1 MNGAVDGSVA
11 SVVTGF
17 SGLIWAPLLPW
28 SLLAGLGAGAL
39 IIVGYAALRR
49 AGGTLWRL
57 LALFVALLALVNPKL
72 IEEQRQPLSDV
83 VALVVDRSD
92 SQDIGQRRQATHQAT
107 AALRAKLEGFKGL
120 EIREV
125 AAGGRHSR
133 LFAARDEAL
142 SDVPPNRRAGT
153 IMISDGQVDDVP
165 QAAAGEAPGGPLHV
179 LLSGRRD
186 ERDRRLVVVEV
197 PSYGMVGDPLAMT
210 LRIEDRGG
218 PAAAGRAS
226 ARALVTIRR
235 DGGAALKRSLGI
247 GQDVRLPFVLE
258 HAGRSI
264 IEIEVEAG
272 PDELSLRNNRAALL
286 LNGVRDRLRV
296 LLVSGEPHAGERTW
310 RNLLKADPSVDLVH
324 FTILRPPEKQ
334 DGTPVNELSLIAFP
348 IRELFEIKLA
358 EFDLIILDRY
368 RRRGVLPHGYFL
380 NIANYVEAGGALLE
394 AVGPSFAGAM
404 SLFRTPLA
412 NVLPGR
418 PTGQI
423 HRQGFKPRLAASGL
437 RHPVIADLT
446 PGGDGGDGGEP
457 DWGRWFRMID
467 ADAESGEVLMRGVAE
482 RPLLILDRVGEGRV
496 ALLLSDHGWLW
507 ARGFEGGGPQAELL
521 RRLAHW
527 LMKEPELEEEDLR
540 ATAAGNKIDI
550 VRRSLKP
557 GAAPVTVTPPGGEA
571 FEVDLDEGPGG
582 RASARIEVT
591 RDGIYAVTDGRHK
604 TVVPVGDPNAREL
617 IDVRATSELLR
628 PATRAQGSIRW
639 LEDGLPRLRRVRPG
653 RDVAGSDWIA
663 IHDNQAYT
671 VGGVEEMPLLPPLAV
686 LILLLGG
693 LMAAWYREGR

>member
-1 MNGAVDGSVA
+1 MSAAAVVS
-11 SVVTGF
+11 GF
-17 SGLIWAPLLPW
+17 SGLTITPLLPW

-39 IIVGYAALRR
+39 IIVVYAALQR
-49 AGGTLWRL
+49 ASGTLWRL
-57 LALFVALLALVNPKL
+57 LALSVALLALLNPKL
-72 IEEQRQPLSDV
+72 VEEQRQPLNDV
-83 VALVVDRSD
+83 LALVVDRSD
-92 SQDIGQRRQATHQAT
+92 SQEIGGRRSATSQAV
-107 AALRAKLEGFKGL
+107 AALQRKLESFSGL
-120 EIREV
+120 EVRVV
-125 AAGGRHSR
+125 AAGDRHSR
-133 LFAARDEAL
+133 LFEARDEAL

-165 QAAAGEAPGGPLHV
+165 KPAGEGAEASAAPLHV
-179 LLSGRRD
+179 LLTGTPE
-186 ERDRRLVVVEV
+186 ERDRRLVVVEA

-218 PAAAGRAS
+218 SEARESPGRAVVS
-226 ARALVTIRR
+226 VRR
-235 DGGAALKRSLGI
+235 DGGPVQKTQLRI
-247 GQDVRLPFVLE
+247 GRDERLPFVLD

-272 PDELSLRNNRAALL
+272 PEELTLRNNRAALL

-348 IRELFEIKLA
+348 IRELFEIKLS

-404 SLFRTPLA
+404 SLFRTPLE

-418 PTGQI
+418 PTGEI
-423 HRQGFKPRLAASGL
+423 YRQGFKPRLAASGL
-437 RHPVIADLT
+437 RHPVTADLV
-446 PGGDGGDGGEP
+446 PGGGDPG
-457 DWGRWFRMID
+457 WGRWFRMID
-467 ADAESGEVLMRGVAE
+467 ADAESGEVLMRGVAD
-482 RPLLILDRVGEGRV
+482 RPLLILDRVGDGRV

-540 ATAAGNKIDI
+540 ATAAGNHIDI

-557 GAAPVTVTPPGGEA
+557 GSAPVTVTPPGGEA
-571 FEVDLDEGPGG
+571 FEVNLDEGPSG
-582 RASARIEVT
+582 RASARIEVAH
-591 RDGIYAVTDGRHK
+591 DGIYSVTDGRQT

-617 IDVRATSELLR
+617 IDVRATAEVLQPAVR
-628 PATRAQGSIRW
+628 PSGSIRW

-663 IHDNQAYT
+663 IHDNQAY
-671 VGGVEEMPLLPPLAV
+671 VVSGVEEIPLLPPLVV

-693 LMAAWYREGR
+693 LMVAWYREGR

>member
-1 MNGAVDGSVA
+1 MSAAAMVS
-11 SVVTGF
+11 GF
-17 SGLIWAPLLPW
+17 SGLTIAPLLPW

-39 IIVGYAALRR
+39 IIVVYAALQR
-49 AGGTLWRL
+49 ASGTLWRL
-57 LALFVALLALVNPKL
+57 LALSVALLALLNPKL
-72 IEEQRQPLSDV
+72 VEEQRQPLNDV
-83 VALVVDRSD
+83 LALVVDRSD
-92 SQDIGQRRQATHQAT
+92 SQEIGGRRSTTSQAVAELQR
-107 AALRAKLEGFKGL
+107 KLERFSGL
-120 EIREV
+120 EVRVV

-133 LFAARDEAL
+133 LFEARDEAL

-165 QAAAGEAPGGPLHV
+165 KPAGEGTEASAAPLQV
-179 LLSGRRD
+179 LLTGTPE
-186 ERDRRLVVVEV
+186 ERDRRLVVVEA

-218 PAAAGRAS
+218 PEARESPGRAVVS
-226 ARALVTIRR
+226 VRR
-235 DGGAALKRSLGI
+235 DGGPVQKTQLRI
-247 GQDVRLPFVLE
+247 GRDERLPFVLD

-272 PDELSLRNNRAALL
+272 PEELTLRNNRAALL

-348 IRELFEIKLA
+348 IRELFEIKLS

-404 SLFRTPLA
+404 SLFRTPLE

-418 PTGQI
+418 PTGEI
-423 HRQGFKPRLAASGL
+423 YRQGFKPRLAASGL
-437 RHPVIADLT
+437 RHPVTADLV
-446 PGGDGGDGGEP
+446 PGGGEP
-457 DWGRWFRMID
+457 GWGRWFRMID
-467 ADAESGEVLMRGVAE
+467 ADAERGEVLMRGVAD
-482 RPLLILDRVGEGRV
+482 RPLLILDRVGDGRV

-540 ATAAGNKIDI
+540 ATAAGNHIDI

-557 GAAPVTVTPPGGEA
+557 GSAPVTVTPPGGEA
-571 FEVDLDEGPGG
+571 FEVNLDEGPSG
-582 RASARIEVT
+582 RASARIEVAH
-591 RDGIYAVTDGRHK
+591 DGIYSVTDGRQT

-617 IDVRATSELLR
+617 MDVRATTEVLQPAVR
-628 PATRAQGSIRW
+628 PSGSIRW

-663 IHDNQAYT
+663 IHDNQAY
-671 VGGVEEMPLLPPLAV
+671 VVSGVEEIPLLPPLVV

-693 LMAAWYREGR
+693 LMVAWYREGR

>member
-1 MNGAVDGSVA
+1 MSAAAVVS
-11 SVVTGF
+11 GF
-17 SGLIWAPLLPW
+17 SGLTIAPLLPW

-39 IIVGYAALRR
+39 IIVVYAALQR
-49 AGGTLWRL
+49 ASGTLWRL
-57 LALFVALLALVNPKL
+57 LALSVALLALLNPKL
-72 IEEQRQPLSDV
+72 IEEQRQPLNDV
-83 VALVVDRSD
+83 LALVVDRSD
-92 SQDIGQRRQATHQAT
+92 SQEIGGRRSATSQAV
-107 AALRAKLEGFKGL
+107 AALQRKLERFSGL
-120 EIREV
+120 EVRVV
-125 AAGGRHSR
+125 AAGDRHSR
-133 LFAARDEAL
+133 LFEARDEAL

-165 QAAAGEAPGGPLHV
+165 KPAGEGAETSAAPLHV
-179 LLSGRRD
+179 LLTGTPE
-186 ERDRRLVVVEV
+186 ERDRRLVVVEA

-218 PAAAGRAS
+218 SEARESPGRAVVS
-226 ARALVTIRR
+226 VRR
-235 DGGAALKRSLGI
+235 DGGPVQKTQLRI
-247 GQDVRLPFVLE
+247 GRDERLPFVLD

-272 PDELSLRNNRAALL
+272 PEELTLRNNRAALL

-348 IRELFEIKLA
+348 IRELFEIKLN

-368 RRRGVLPHGYFL
+368 RRRGVLPRGYFL

-404 SLFRTPLA
+404 SLFRTPLE

-418 PTGQI
+418 PTGEI
-423 HRQGFKPRLAASGL
+423 YRQGFKPRLAASGL
-437 RHPVIADLT
+437 RHPVTADLV
-446 PGGDGGDGGEP
+446 PGGGDPG
-457 DWGRWFRMID
+457 WGRWFRMID
-467 ADAESGEVLMRGVAE
+467 ADAESGEVLMRGVAD
-482 RPLLILDRVGEGRV
+482 RPLLILDRVGDGRV

-540 ATAAGNKIDI
+540 ATAAGNHIDI

-557 GAAPVTVTPPGGEA
+557 GSAPVTVTPPGGEA
-571 FEVDLDEGPGG
+571 FEVNLDEGPSG
-582 RASARIEVT
+582 RASARIEVAH
-591 RDGIYAVTDGRHK
+591 DGIYSVTDGRQT

-617 IDVRATSELLR
+617 IDVRATAEVLQPAVR
-628 PATRAQGSIRW
+628 PSGSIRW

-663 IHDNQAYT
+663 IHDNQAY
-671 VGGVEEMPLLPPLAV
+671 VVSGVEEIPLLPPLVV

-693 LMAAWYREGR
+693 LMVAWYREGR

>member
-1 MNGAVDGSVA
+1 MSAAAMVS
-11 SVVTGF
+11 GF
-17 SGLIWAPLLPW
+17 SGLTIAPLLPW

-39 IIVGYAALRR
+39 IIVVYAALQC
-49 AGGTLWRL
+49 ASGTLWRL
-57 LALFVALLALVNPKL
+57 LALSVALLALLNPKL
-72 IEEQRQPLSDV
+72 VEEQRQPLNDV
-83 VALVVDRSD
+83 LALVVDRSD
-92 SQDIGQRRQATHQAT
+92 SQEIGGRRSTTSQAVAELQR
-107 AALRAKLEGFKGL
+107 KLERFSGL
-120 EIREV
+120 EVRVV

-133 LFAARDEAL
+133 LFEARDEAL

-165 QAAAGEAPGGPLHV
+165 KPAGEGTEASAAPLQV
-179 LLSGRRD
+179 LLTGTPE
-186 ERDRRLVVVEV
+186 ERDRRLVVVEA

-218 PAAAGRAS
+218 PEARESPGRAVVS
-226 ARALVTIRR
+226 VRR
-235 DGGAALKRSLGI
+235 DGGPVQKTQLRI
-247 GQDVRLPFVLE
+247 GRDERLPFVLD

-272 PDELSLRNNRAALL
+272 PEELTLRNNRAALL

-348 IRELFEIKLA
+348 IRELFEIKLS

-404 SLFRTPLA
+404 SLFRTPLE

-418 PTGQI
+418 PTGEI
-423 HRQGFKPRLAASGL
+423 YRQGFKPRLAASGL
-437 RHPVIADLT
+437 RHPVTADLV
-446 PGGDGGDGGEP
+446 PGGGEP
-457 DWGRWFRMID
+457 GWGRWFRMID
-467 ADAESGEVLMRGVAE
+467 ADAERGEVLMRGVAD
-482 RPLLILDRVGEGRV
+482 RPLLILDRVGDGRV

-540 ATAAGNKIDI
+540 ATAAGNHIDI

-557 GAAPVTVTPPGGEA
+557 GSAPVTVTPPGGEA
-571 FEVDLDEGPGG
+571 FEVNLDEGPSG
-582 RASARIEVT
+582 RASARIEVAH
-591 RDGIYAVTDGRHK
+591 DGIYSVTDGRQT

-617 IDVRATSELLR
+617 MDVRATTEVLQPAVR
-628 PATRAQGSIRW
+628 PSGSIRW

-663 IHDNQAYT
+663 IHDNQAY
-671 VGGVEEMPLLPPLAV
+671 VVSGVEEIPLLPPLVV

-693 LMAAWYREGR
+693 LMVAWYREGR

>member
-1 MNGAVDGSVA
+1 MSAAAMVS
-11 SVVTGF
+11 GF
-17 SGLIWAPLLPW
+17 SGLTIAPLLPW

-39 IIVGYAALRR
+39 IIVVYAALQR
-49 AGGTLWRL
+49 ASGTLWRL
-57 LALFVALLALVNPKL
+57 LALSVALLALLNPKL
-72 IEEQRQPLSDV
+72 VEEQRQPLNDV
-83 VALVVDRSD
+83 LALVVDRSD
-92 SQDIGQRRQATHQAT
+92 SQEIGGRRSTTSQAVAELQR
-107 AALRAKLEGFKGL
+107 KLERFSGL
-120 EIREV
+120 EVRVV

-133 LFAARDEAL
+133 LFEARDEAL

-165 QAAAGEAPGGPLHV
+165 KPAGEGTEASAAPLQV
-179 LLSGRRD
+179 LLTGTPE
-186 ERDRRLVVVEV
+186 ERDRRLVVVEA

-218 PAAAGRAS
+218 PEARESPGRAVVS
-226 ARALVTIRR
+226 VRR
-235 DGGAALKRSLGI
+235 DGGPVQKTQLRI
-247 GQDVRLPFVLE
+247 GRDERLPFVLD

-272 PDELSLRNNRAALL
+272 PEELTLRNNRAALL

-348 IRELFEIKLA
+348 IRELFEIKLS

-404 SLFRTPLA
+404 SLFRTPLE

-418 PTGQI
+418 PTGEI
-423 HRQGFKPRLAASGL
+423 YRQGFKPRLAASGL
-437 RHPVIADLT
+437 RHPVTADLV
-446 PGGDGGDGGEP
+446 PGGGEP
-457 DWGRWFRMID
+457 GWGRWFRMID
-467 ADAESGEVLMRGVAE
+467 ADAESGEVLMRGVAD
-482 RPLLILDRVGEGRV
+482 RPLLILDRVGDGRV

-540 ATAAGNKIDI
+540 ATAAGNHIDI

-557 GAAPVTVTPPGGEA
+557 GSAPVTVTPPGGEA
-571 FEVDLDEGPGG
+571 FEVNLDEGPSG
-582 RASARIEVT
+582 RASARIEVAH
-591 RDGIYAVTDGRHK
+591 DGIYSVTDGRQT

-617 IDVRATSELLR
+617 MDVRATTEVLQPAVR
-628 PATRAQGSIRW
+628 PSGSIRW

-663 IHDNQAYT
+663 IHDNQAY
-671 VGGVEEMPLLPPLAV
+671 VVSGVEEIPLLPPLVV

-693 LMAAWYREGR
+693 LMVAWYREGR

>member
-1 MNGAVDGSVA
+1 MSAAAMVS
-11 SVVTGF
+11 GF
-17 SGLIWAPLLPW
+17 SGLTIAPLLPW

-39 IIVGYAALRR
+39 IIVVYAALQR
-49 AGGTLWRL
+49 ASGTLWRL
-57 LALFVALLALVNPKL
+57 LALSVALLALLNPKL
-72 IEEQRQPLSDV
+72 VEEQRQPLNDV
-83 VALVVDRSD
+83 LALVVDRSD
-92 SQDIGQRRQATHQAT
+92 SQEIGGRRSTTSQAVAELQR
-107 AALRAKLEGFKGL
+107 KLERFSGL
-120 EIREV
+120 EVRVV

-133 LFAARDEAL
+133 LFEARDEAL

-165 QAAAGEAPGGPLHV
+165 KPAGEGTEASAAPLQV
-179 LLSGRRD
+179 LLTGTPE
-186 ERDRRLVVVEV
+186 ERDRRLVVVEA

-218 PAAAGRAS
+218 PEARESPGRAVVS
-226 ARALVTIRR
+226 VRR
-235 DGGAALKRSLGI
+235 DGGPVQKTQLRI
-247 GQDVRLPFVLE
+247 GRDERLPFVLD

-272 PDELSLRNNRAALL
+272 PEELTLRNNRAALL

-348 IRELFEIKLA
+348 IRELFEIKLS

-404 SLFRTPLA
+404 SLFRTPLE

-418 PTGQI
+418 PTGEI
-423 HRQGFKPRLAASGL
+423 YRQGFKPRLAASGL
-437 RHPVIADLT
+437 RHPVTADLV
-446 PGGDGGDGGEP
+446 PGGGEP
-457 DWGRWFRMID
+457 GWGRWFRMID
-467 ADAESGEVLMRGVAE
+467 ADAERGEVLMRGVAD
-482 RPLLILDRVGEGRV
+482 RPLLILDRVGDGRV

-540 ATAAGNKIDI
+540 ATAAGNHIDI

-557 GAAPVTVTPPGGEA
+557 GSAPVTVTPPGGEA
-571 FEVDLDEGPGG
+571 FEDNLDEGPRG
-582 RASARIEVT
+582 RASARIEVAH
-591 RDGIYAVTDGRHK
+591 DGIYSVTDGRQT

-617 IDVRATSELLR
+617 MDVRATTEVLQPAVR
-628 PATRAQGSIRW
+628 PSGSIRW

-663 IHDNQAYT
+663 IHDNQAY
-671 VGGVEEMPLLPPLAV
+671 VVSGVEEIPLLPPLVV

-693 LMAAWYREGR
+693 LMVAWYREGR

>member
-1 MNGAVDGSVA
+1 MSAAAMVS
-11 SVVTGF
+11 GF
-17 SGLIWAPLLPW
+17 SGLTIAPLLPW

-39 IIVGYAALRR
+39 IIVVYAALQR
-49 AGGTLWRL
+49 ASGTLWRL
-57 LALFVALLALVNPKL
+57 LALSVALLALLNPKL
-72 IEEQRQPLSDV
+72 VEEQRQPLNDV
-83 VALVVDRSD
+83 LALVVDRSD
-92 SQDIGQRRQATHQAT
+92 SQEIGGRRSTTSQAVAELQR
-107 AALRAKLEGFKGL
+107 KLERFSGL
-120 EIREV
+120 EVRVV

-133 LFAARDEAL
+133 LFEARDEAL

-165 QAAAGEAPGGPLHV
+165 KPAGEGTEASAAPLQV
-179 LLSGRRD
+179 LLTGTPE
-186 ERDRRLVVVEV
+186 ERDRRLVVVEA

-218 PAAAGRAS
+218 PEARESPGRAVVS
-226 ARALVTIRR
+226 VRR
-235 DGGAALKRSLGI
+235 DGGPVQKIQLRI
-247 GQDVRLPFVLE
+247 GRDERLPFVLD

-272 PDELSLRNNRAALL
+272 PEELTLRNNRAALL

-348 IRELFEIKLA
+348 IRELFEIKLS

-404 SLFRTPLA
+404 SLFRTPLE

-418 PTGQI
+418 PTGEI
-423 HRQGFKPRLAASGL
+423 YRQGFKPRLAASGL
-437 RHPVIADLT
+437 RHPVTADLV
-446 PGGDGGDGGEP
+446 PGGGEP
-457 DWGRWFRMID
+457 GWGRWFRMID
-467 ADAESGEVLMRGVAE
+467 ADAERGEVLMRGVAD
-482 RPLLILDRVGEGRV
+482 RPLLILDRVGDGRV

-540 ATAAGNKIDI
+540 ATAAGNHIDI

-557 GAAPVTVTPPGGEA
+557 GSAPVTVTPPGGEA
-571 FEVDLDEGPGG
+571 FEVNLDEGPSG
-582 RASARIEVT
+582 RASARIEVAH
-591 RDGIYAVTDGRHK
+591 DGIYSVTDGRQT

-617 IDVRATSELLR
+617 MDVRATTEVLQ
-628 PATRAQGSIRW
+628 PAVRSSGSIRW

-663 IHDNQAYT
+663 IHDNQAY
-671 VGGVEEMPLLPPLAV
+671 VVSGVEEIPLLPPLVV

-693 LMAAWYREGR
+693 LMVAWYREGR